1 MGIPTSAI
9 PEKMRRCMS
18 RADRRPLGRAGL
30 TTAEAAAKQMR
41 CAERQLQDDMANLLR
56 QRNLF
61 FDSSRMD
68 RATTN
73 RKGMPDFRIV
83 LPGGRALMVEAKVP
97 GGELEHEQ
105 QMVFEQYWKQ
115 TGQVVY
121 IVWNLQD
128 FKTLLDEHHP

>member
-1 MGIPTSAI
+1 MGFDSSEI
-9 PEKMRRCMS
+9 PERMRRCMS
-18 RADRRPLGRAGL
+18 GDDRRASRVGP
-30 TTAEAAAKQMR
+30 TSAEAAAKAVR
-41 CAERQLQDDMANLLR
+41 CAERELQDQMAGLLR

-83 LPGGRALMVEAKVP
+83 LPGGKALMVEAKVA

-105 QMVFEQYWKQ
+105 RLVFDQYFRQ
-115 TGQVVY
+115 TGQSVHL
-121 IVWNLQD
+121 VWNLQD
-128 FKTLLDEHHP
+128 FKTLLDDQLG